1 MQMALLERHEAW
13 LWMPHLPHSHTLE
26 HTHRTTILD
35 SSFLTPSQT
44 TAYFISPVSLPR
56 TPRPARDLC
65 RKRRVCGRIYGS
77 ACYFPRASFNSSIK
91 LKPSRRLCHFR
102 RDLRLGNLAP
112 PGGSKGSVI
121 QRLWVGTKAPP
132 RPHCGTQ
139 AARALLLGPGGSP
152 EQGCGPL
159 ERWGAARAA
168 ASKVVS
174 TMLRHSRV
182 LVTGHWTSSKETGCI
197 VWPSALRAKT
207 TPSSADAVV
216 T

>member
-1 MQMALLERHEAW
+1 MARDVSRTVRFIRHVGAARFASRQPAVALCACSRLRIKAPSVW
-13 LWMPHLPHSHTLE
+13 HADGSARKARGVAVDATSPHSHTLE
-26 HTHRTTILD
+26 HTHRPTILD

-44 TAYFISPVSLPR
+44 TLDRVLYLQSPFPEPLAPQE
-56 TPRPARDLC
+56 TC

-102 RDLRLGNLAP
+102 RDLWLGNLAP

-159 ERWGAARAA
+159 ERWGAHGLQRAR
-168 ASKVVS
+168 
-174 TMLRHSRV
+174 
-182 LVTGHWTSSKETGCI
+182 
-197 VWPSALRAKT
+197 
-207 TPSSADAVV
+207 
-216 T
+216 

>member
-102 RDLRLGNLAP
+102 RDLWLGNLAP

-121 QRLWVGTKAPP
+121 QRLWAERCHGLILALKRQGLSSWAQGVALSKGAGLWSGGE
-132 RPHCGTQ
+132 PHGLQ
-139 AARALLLGPGGSP
+139 RAR
-152 EQGCGPL
+152 
-159 ERWGAARAA
+159 
-168 ASKVVS
+168 
-174 TMLRHSRV
+174 
-182 LVTGHWTSSKETGCI
+182 
-197 VWPSALRAKT
+197 
-207 TPSSADAVV
+207 
-216 T
+216 

>member
-1 MQMALLERHEAW
+1 MDATS
-13 LWMPHLPHSHTLE
+13 PHSHTLE
-26 HTHRTTILD
+26 HTHRPTILD
-35 SSFLTPSQT
+35 SSFLTPLLPLT
-44 TAYFISPVSLPR
+44 HTVTDHRTYFISSLPS
-56 TPRPARDLC
+56 PNPSL
-65 RKRRVCGRIYGS
+65 RKRLVVNGVCGRIHGS

-102 RDLRLGNLAP
+102 RDLWLGNLAP
-112 PGGSKGSVI
+112 PGGSKGSAI
-121 QRLWVGTKAPP
+121 RRLWAGTKAPP
-132 RPHCGTQ
+132 RPRFGTQ